1 MSRPTAG
8 SCVELLTPVGQ
19 CARLS
24 GMLAVRILGCSG
36 SYAAAGGAC
45 TGYLVQSTGTNV
57 WLDCGPGT
65 LANLQEFAALADL
78 DAIVLTHAHPDHW
91 LELPV
96 IANALEWY
104 EPRDRL
110 PVYSNA
116 HMFAEARELIGQSI
130 STVFDWKIVDTTETV
145 TIGDQ
150 QWRFDE
156 TDHYVPT
163 FATRIDAEGSSLVFS
178 SDTGPSFSLQ
188 GFVDRAG
195 PIDMAL
201 LESTFLD
208 RVGNE
213 GILHLSATEA
223 GEMAAAAGVTRLV
236 LTHQAPREERPA
248 HVDAARAVFG
258 GDVAL
263 AEVGGQY
270 AAAGD

>member
-1 MSRPTAG
+1 M
-8 SCVELLTPVGQ
+8 
-19 CARLS
+19 
-24 GMLAVRILGCSG
+24 
-36 SYAAAGGAC
+36 
-45 TGYLVQSTGTNV
+45 

-65 LANLQEFAALADL
+65 LANLHEWATLADL

-91 LELPV
+91 LELPIV
-96 IANALEWY
+96 ANALEWY

-130 STVFDWKIVDTTETV
+130 STVFDWHVVDV
-145 TIGDQ
+145 VNAVRIGDQ
-150 QWRFDE
+150 QWRFAE

-163 FATRIDAEGSSLVFS
+163 YAIRVDADGSSMAFS

-195 PIDMAL
+195 PIDLAL

-208 RVGNE
+208 REGNE
-213 GILHLSATEA
+213 GILHLSAAEA
-223 GEMAAAAGVTRLV
+223 GQMAAEVDAKRLV

-248 HVDAARAVFG
+248 HVEAARAVFD
-258 GDVAL
+258 GDVVL